1 MKKFAML
8 ALLLSLGVF
17 ATGCNK
23 PADKKTDAPPAMDGA
38 PPPTDTPPVTTPA
51 DTAPAEPAK

>member
-17 ATGCNK
+17 AIGCNK
-23 PADKKTDAPPAMDGA
+23 PAEKKPEAAPAMTEGA
-38 PPPTDTPPVTTPA
+38 APA
-51 DTAPAEPAK
+51 AAPAEGAPAEPAK

>member
-17 ATGCNK
+17 ATGC
-23 PADKKTDAPPAMDGA
+23 PKTDTKKPETPPAADGA
-38 PPPTDTPPVTTPA
+38 
-51 DTAPAEPAK
+51 APAEGAPAAAPAEAAPAEAPK